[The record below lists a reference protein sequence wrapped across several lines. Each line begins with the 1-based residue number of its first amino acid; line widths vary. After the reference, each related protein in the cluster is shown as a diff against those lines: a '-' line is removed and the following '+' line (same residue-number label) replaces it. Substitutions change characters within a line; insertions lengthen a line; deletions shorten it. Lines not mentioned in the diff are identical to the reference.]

1 MYADAPGFRRPPGE
15 ERLKDVSACIRMHQA
30 VALASIKVS
39 ALKYEELL
47 SDFAFNF
54 NLRHYVEAMNKTEV
68 EIKERVLAA
77 VNVRF
82 TVAVLL
88 IIRKQIS
95 VNGGDIFRNVFSLQ
109 F

>member
-1 MYADAPGFRRPPGE
+1 M
-15 ERLKDVSACIRMHQA
+15 K
-30 VALASIKVS
+30 
-39 ALKYEELL
+39 
-47 SDFAFNF
+47 
-54 NLRHYVEAMNKTEV
+54 AMNKTEA

-95 VNGGDIFRNVFSLQ
+95 VNGGDIFRNVVSLQ
-109 F
+109 L